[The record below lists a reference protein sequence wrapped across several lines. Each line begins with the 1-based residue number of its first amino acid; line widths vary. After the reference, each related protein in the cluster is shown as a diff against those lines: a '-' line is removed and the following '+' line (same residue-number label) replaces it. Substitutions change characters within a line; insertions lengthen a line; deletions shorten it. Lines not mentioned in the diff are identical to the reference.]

1 MVFIHVA
8 MSSAAKHAPILLR
21 SVPYY
26 QLIEE
31 EEKSSVWFTEGSA
44 SYAGTTQT
52 WTAIALSQAILKDT
66 SKGKCSQ

>member
-26 QLIEE
+26 ELIE
-31 EEKSSVWFTEGSA
+31 EEKSSV
-44 SYAGTTQT
+44 
-52 WTAIALSQAILKDT
+52 
-66 SKGKCSQ
+66 